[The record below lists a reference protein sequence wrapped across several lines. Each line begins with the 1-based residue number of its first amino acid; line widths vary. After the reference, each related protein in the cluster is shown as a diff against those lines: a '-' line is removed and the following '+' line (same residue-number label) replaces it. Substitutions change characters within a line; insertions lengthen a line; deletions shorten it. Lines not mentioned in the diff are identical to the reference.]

1 MKDIIIY
8 TLIDPRDN
16 QVRYIGKTN
25 NLKQRLAN
33 HINRSKSGFNSPIHC
48 WIRKLLD
55 LNLKPTI
62 SVQEVCNQDNW
73 EEREKYWIQ
82 YYREKYENITN
93 VSDGGITPL
102 KNPDYQK
109 IVHSKKTFKEV
120 HQYDLNGNY
129 INSYNNTS
137 QASKTLGVRR
147 QGIERCLKGE
157 GYSSKGFYWSYIK
170 TNIIKIPQKKP
181 AFSFFKKGHIPNN
194 KGKKASIEVKQKLAI
209 KKMKK
214 VIHIETGE
222 IYNSLMEAAEKN
234 NINYKTL
241 LSQFFYNS
249 KTLKFKYYE

>member
-8 TLIDPRDN
+8 TLIDPKDN

-25 NLKQRLAN
+25 NLKQRLYS
-33 HINRSKSGFNSPIHC
+33 HINKSKSGFNSPIHC

-55 LNLKPTI
+55 LNLKPSI
-62 SVQEVCNQDNW
+62 SIQEICNQDNW

-109 IVHSKKTFKEV
+109 IVYSKKTFKEV
-120 HQYDLNGNY
+120 YQYNLNGEY
-129 INSYNNTS
+129 IKSHKNAM
-137 QASKTLGVRR
+137 QASKNLNIKRH
-147 QGIERCLKGE
+147 GIESCLKE
-157 GYSSKGFYWSYIK
+157 KGYSSGGFFWSYIK
-170 TNIIKIPQKKP
+170 KDVIEIPQKKVNLGR
-181 AFSFFKKGHIPNN
+181 FEKGLIPKN
-194 KGKKASIEVKQKLAI
+194 KGKKASKEHRNKLSLKKQ
-209 KKMKK
+209 KK

-222 IYNSLMEAAEKN
+222 IYNSLMEVSKKN
-234 NINYKTL
+234 NIPYGTL
-241 LSQFFYNS
+241 TNQFFRKL